1 MKRAV
6 FIVALIGAAAAGAVL
21 YLKYTA
27 ADPTTSFRTAAIRYG
42 DLLSTIGATGTVEP
56 EEVVDVGAQ
65 VMGSIL
71 GFGTDPQ
78 NPTKLVDYGCV
89 VEKGT
94 VLARIDPAI
103 YEAQKKSA
111 EAALVSAKA
120 DLPQKIAQLAQAT
133 ADWGRAQKL
142 SGTIQQAEYDQFKAA
157 YEVAMANV
165 EISKANIGVALANLE
180 TAQTNLNYTTIKS
193 PVRGVIVDR
202 RMNIGQTVVASLNA
216 PSLFL
221 IAKDLRRIAGVG
233 LSQRSRHRPHSRG
246 YARALHR
253 RYFSRRSVS
262 RQGVS
267 NPPER
272 HHDAERRH
280 LYRRR
285 DDGQYQRQ
293 VAALS
298 DGEPSI

>member
-133 ADWGRAQKL
+133 ADWGRV
-142 SGTIQQAEYDQFKAA
+142 G
-157 YEVAMANV
+157 NC
-165 EISKANIGVALANLE
+165 
-180 TAQTNLNYTTIKS
+180 
-193 PVRGVIVDR
+193 P
-202 RMNIGQTVVASLNA
+202 A
-216 PSLFL
+216 PS
-221 IAKDLRRIAGVG
+221 
-233 LSQRSRHRPHSRG
+233 
-246 YARALHR
+246 
-253 RYFSRRSVS
+253 SRRSTISS
-262 RQGVS
+262 RRPMKWPWPTS
-267 NPPER
+267 KSARPTSEWP
-272 HHDAERRH
+272 
-280 LYRRR
+280 
-285 DDGQYQRQ
+285 
-293 VAALS
+293 
-298 DGEPSI
+298 